1 MENKF
6 ALLYDDD
13 DVRLEKVTLMIQS
26 DVETFVAAMKSIAQL
41 YQECGIGDTETDE
54 AITQFIYEKLHE

>member
-41 YQECGIGDTETDE
+41 YQEYGIGDTETDE